1 MYPKCNTCKE
11 YGSCGCD
18 DWRERAYLHNE
29 GKDCHRPNPD
39 VYVQEENVKTAKIP
53 SNAQIYEAEDAWERR
68 VSSYG
73 YY

>member
-1 MYPKCNTCKE
+1 MYPECNTCKE

-18 DWRERAYLHNE
+18 DWRERAYLHRE
-29 GKDCHRPNPD
+29 GKDCHRPKKED
-39 VYVQEENVKTAKIP
+39 TKILNT
-53 SNAQIYEAEDAWERR
+53 SSDNRIARIYEAEDEWERR